1 MGRHSSKSGLGAR
14 AGKKRRGSMRAA
26 SDSATVGRSRRRG
39 LVEESPKLPIHK
51 QRRKEMLKKS
61 AIAAGVVCAL
71 IVATGAIWA
80 WQFVRSVQAEIETP
94 AVISESL
101 ALVVDEPEARKPFT
115 ILLLG
120 SDVRPK
126 EEVARADTII
136 VAKVDPETKEVW
148 LLSIPR
154 DTKVNIP
161 GHGTAKI
168 NSATFYGGVE
178 GGPALMVETV
188 EEFLGV
194 DINYYMELDF
204 NGFQTVV
211 DAMGGI
217 WIDVDTEID
226 DWKASSHSPGH
237 RAQYIAKGLQ
247 LLDGEH
253 ALTYVRSRDFIDADF
268 TRMRHQQ
275 VFFKALAQQATSTEN
290 ILKVPGLVREI
301 SKSLMTN
308 MRVSDLIASAQ
319 SMKGISEDNLYTA
332 TVMGEWISPYVV
344 TDEEEKSRL
353 MNAFL
358 AGYSFDATETP
369 VVRRDES
376 TISVTIRNG
385 AGIAGCA
392 SGAASVLE
400 PFGYDIGEIGNTNQ
414 FVYPETFVIYK
425 DDILLANQVAIDL
438 PIAKVIA
445 SRGMYSFTT
454 DILVVVGKDWNGP
467 KIVE

>member
-1 MGRHSSKSGLGAR
+1 MGRHSAKSNLGGRTGKGR
-14 AGKKRRGSMRAA
+14 AGSSRSGSGSGA
-26 SDSATVGRSRRRG
+26 VGRNRKRG
-39 LVEESPKLPIHK
+39 LVEESPPLPIHK
-51 QRRKEMLKKS
+51 VRRKEMLKRG
-61 AIAAGVVCAL
+61 AIAGGIVLAL

-80 WQFVRSVQAEIETP
+80 WQFVRSVQAEIDAP
-94 AVISESL
+94 AGVSESL
-101 ALVVDEPEARKPFT
+101 SLVVDAPKRREPFT

-136 VAKVDPETKEVW
+136 VAKVDPKTKEVW

-168 NSATFYGGVE
+168 NSATFYGGVD

-226 DWKASSHSPGH
+226 DWKAASHSPGH
-237 RAQYIAKGLQ
+237 RAQYIAPGNQ

-275 VFFKALAQQATSTEN
+275 EFFKALAQQATSTEN
-290 ILKVPGLVREI
+290 ILKVPGLVREM

-308 MRVSDLIASAQ
+308 MRVTDLIESAQ
-319 SMKGISEDNLYTA
+319 AMKGISADNLYTA

-344 TDEEEKSRL
+344 TDEEEKNRL
-353 MNAFL
+353 MNAFQS
-358 AGYSFDATETP
+358 GYSFDATETP
-369 VVRRDES
+369 VVQRDAS
-376 TISVTIRNG
+376 TISVTVRNG
-385 AGIAGCA
+385 AGIAGSA

-400 PFGYDIGEIGNTNQ
+400 PLGYEIGEIGNANQ

-425 DDILLANQVAIDL
+425 DDILLANQVAADL
-438 PIAKVIA
+438 PIGKVVA
-445 SRGMYSFTT
+445 SRGMYTFST
-454 DILVVVGKDWNGP
+454 DILVVIGEDWIGP